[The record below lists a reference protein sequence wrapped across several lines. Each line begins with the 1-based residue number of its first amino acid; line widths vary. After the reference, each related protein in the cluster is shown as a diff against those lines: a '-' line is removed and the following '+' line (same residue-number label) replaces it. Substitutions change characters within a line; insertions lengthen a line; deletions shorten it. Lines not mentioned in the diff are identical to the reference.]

1 MDEKSNKNIFYY
13 VRYVK
18 IKDSKYVKIY
28 SINPFFTIL
37 FLYLIFSNVNG
48 YFEENNGI
56 KYLRLVADNDIKE
69 EIRKYKELWI
79 EIRDL
84 TRSVTKNSD
93 DFDEKYMKIKFNSH
107 NELPLNKT
115 IETSK
120 MTIVAR
126 AALHENSKYYPQVL
140 LD

>member
-1 MDEKSNKNIFYY
+1 MT
-13 VRYVK
+13 

-48 YFEENNGI
+48 YFEENNGN

-69 EIRKYKELWI
+69 EIRKYKKLWI

-93 DFDEKYMKIKFNSH
+93 DYDEKYF
-107 NELPLNKT
+107 
-115 IETSK
+115 
-120 MTIVAR
+120 
-126 AALHENSKYYPQVL
+126 HENSKYYPQVL
-140 LD
+140 LDECLYKI

>member
-1 MDEKSNKNIFYY
+1 MT
-13 VRYVK
+13 

-48 YFEENNGI
+48 YFEENNGN

-69 EIRKYKELWI
+69 EIRKYKKLWI

-93 DFDEKYMKIKFNSH
+93 DYDEKYMKIKFNSH
-107 NELPLNKT
+107 NELPPNKT
-115 IETSK
+115 TETSK

-126 AALHENSKYYPQVL
+126 VAFHENSKYYPQVL
-140 LD
+140 LDECLYKI

>member
-1 MDEKSNKNIFYY
+1 MT
-13 VRYVK
+13 

-93 DFDEKYMKIKFNSH
+93 VFDEKYMKIKFNSH

>member
-37 FLYLIFSNVNG
+37 FLYLIFSNVNE